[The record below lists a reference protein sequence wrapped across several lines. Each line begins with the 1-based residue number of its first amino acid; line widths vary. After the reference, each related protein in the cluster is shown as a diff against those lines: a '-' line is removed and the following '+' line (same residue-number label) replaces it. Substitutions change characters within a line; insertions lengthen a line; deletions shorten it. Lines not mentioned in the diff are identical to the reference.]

1 VTQEEVAYY
10 FITLVLGLLNGLRM
24 DDRWMVGLLNAVLIA
39 MMLVIDSPRLRARS
53 QRRIVTLDVV
63 HDDDVALVADLER
76 RLGGRVVRHQ
86 VDEVDYVRDTM
97 IVDVRYQTPG
107 TRTRVAE
114 PEPTVAT
121 AVAL

>member
-1 VTQEEVAYY
+1 
-10 FITLVLGLLNGLRM
+10 
-24 DDRWMVGLLNAVLIA
+24 MVGLLNAVLVA

-97 IVDVRYQTPG
+97 IIDVRYRTPSA
-107 TRTRVAE
+107 RTRLAG
-114 PEPTVAT
+114 PEPTMTT
-121 AVAL
+121 AVAP